1 MVLEPGD
8 KYADQGRH
16 EEALEAY
23 EWALGVDRYNIRALR
38 GKIAALVA
46 LCRWTDAEGAAD
58 EAVAMYP
65 RDAGLRVARGW
76 VLSEQDYAEDA
87 LREFEKASGIDP
99 NSKEALQ
106 AQAAQ
111 LRYMRRWEEAE
122 EAARIMSQLPDSTDA
137 HVMLAW
143 VLSDRGRHGDA
154 MREVNEAIANE
165 KKPHRWAWSTKTQF
179 LAMRQRWEEAEKNG
193 YKAIQ
198 ELPDDLPQRS
208 ALCDVLRGEGKYEE
222 AREHAEKAFSENPV
236 HPKVLSDYIQILKEL
251 QEFKTAEEE
260 ARKVVAE
267 HRRSVDAHTVL
278 AQLLDSLCRP
288 GEALK
293 SYDDALALNPQF
305 EPAIIGKSSA
315 LRGLGLLD
323 EAQRFM
329 GGHLE
334 RAHYRPFL
342 VEQGMIELE
351 RGIAHPELDHFRKAE
366 IRLEDLLENHSESAE
381 EKGEALEQLG
391 WVAFE
396 QGDYRKADRQ
406 FKKAREQD
414 PMHEYKYW
422 LGSAWVSA
430 REKKSDSR
438 EENSNCDVDSGL
450 RRRIADFLD
459 RAPNDPLAPLAH
471 SWQGVIKFRDGD
483 CAAAEQSFKKVV
495 ELAPFSSGHF
505 ALGSL
510 YRMMGLYKESLESLE
525 RAKELNENDASV
537 RIELGQLCLERSESS
552 EDAEAAAWHF
562 RRARMSTANRNE
574 KGEAALGLAV
584 ALVRSRGDLK
594 AAEDTLYTAIQVGD
608 TVSDSTAKLHQ
619 ALARV
624 LVEDGDAVSESAE
637 GEASMTPFYG
647 EAQEAAK
654 KAIQRNKND
663 PESYFVAGVAE
674 QRLASQASSAFG
686 QSRHRKSARC
696 HFKRSKE
703 YHHDEAGKREAGRA
717 VELLGKSPL
726 VGPAVAAP
734 VVIFIVAL
742 VLLATWVNFLWWS
755 EVTTTMVMT
764 LTPVLLGLIFA
775 GFLLPKVIS
784 LRLPG
789 GVEAR
794 LEENLS
800 IVPNVRP
807 KVMLNPSRFTPS
819 SSFFGSPSQLRWRM
833 PKAWATRYI
842 DR

>member
-1 MVLEPGD
+1 MVLEQGD
-8 KYADQGRH
+8 EYAKKGRH

-23 EWALGVDRYNIRALR
+23 ERALGVDPHDIRALR

-58 EAVAMYP
+58 EAVAVHP
-65 RDAGLRVARGW
+65 KDAGLRVARGW
-76 VLSEQDYAEDA
+76 VLSEQDYAADA
-87 LREFEKASGIDP
+87 LREFEKARGINP
-99 NSKEALQ
+99 KSKEALQ

-111 LRYMRRWEEAE
+111 LRYMRRWEDAE
-122 EAARIMSQLPDSTDA
+122 EAARAMSQLPDSIDG

-143 VLSDRGRHGDA
+143 VLSDRGRHDDA
-154 MREVNEAIANE
+154 EREVNEAIDNAKE
-165 KKPHRWAWSTKTQF
+165 PHPWALSTQTQF
-179 LAMRQRWEEAEKNG
+179 LAMQQCWEEAEKHG
-193 YKAIQ
+193 YEAIQ
-198 ELPDDLPQRS
+198 KLPNDLPQRS
-208 ALCDVLRGEGKYEE
+208 ALCDVLRGKGKYED
-222 AREHAEKAFSENPV
+222 AREQAENAFSKNPV
-236 HPKVLSDYIQILKEL
+236 HPKVLSDYIQTLKDL
-251 QEFKTAEEE
+251 QEFKTAEEK

-278 AQLLDSLCRP
+278 GQLLDSLCRP

-293 SYDDALALNPQF
+293 SYDDALALNSQF

-323 EAQRFM
+323 EAQRFI

-351 RGIAHPELDHFRKAE
+351 LGMAHPELDHFRKAE
-366 IRLEDLLENHSESAE
+366 IRLEDLLGNHSESAE

-406 FKKAREQD
+406 FEKARERD
-414 PMHEYKYW
+414 PVHEDKYW
-422 LGSAWVSA
+422 LGSAWVSV
-430 REKKSDSR
+430 REKKSDSG
-438 EENSNCDVDSGL
+438 VDGDP
-450 RRRIADFLD
+450 RQHIAEFLD
-459 RAPNDPLAPLAH
+459 RTPNDPLAPLAH

-510 YRMMGLYKESLESLE
+510 YRKMGLYKESLESLE

-537 RIELGQLCLERSESS
+537 HIELGHLYLERSESS

-608 TVSDSTAKLHQ
+608 TVSDSTGKLHQ

-637 GEASMTPFYG
+637 DEASMTPFYG

-674 QRLASQASSAFG
+674 QRLASQASNAFG

-696 HFKRSKE
+696 HFKRSEK
-703 YHHDEAGKREAGRA
+703 YYRDEAGKREAGRA

-734 VVIFIVAL
+734 VVISIVAL

-833 PKAWATRYI
+833 PKAWATRYSEYS